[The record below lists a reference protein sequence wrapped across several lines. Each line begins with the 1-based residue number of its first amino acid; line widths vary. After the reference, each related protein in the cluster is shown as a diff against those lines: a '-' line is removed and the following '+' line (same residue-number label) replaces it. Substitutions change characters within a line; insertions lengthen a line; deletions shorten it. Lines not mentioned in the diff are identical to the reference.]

1 MLRNWI
7 NIFIY
12 QIKHN
17 KLFTALNILGLS
29 IGISGLIFALLYWN
43 DEQSYNSWNPEKENV
58 YQVLAQLS
66 DMPITANNP
75 VRLKA
80 HLENDPNVE
89 TVVYADEW
97 YQKDKVI
104 YNGQKEFVDKIINA
118 EKDFFSL
125 FPFEF
130 IYGNAKSAIKDENS
144 IAISEKLAERFFGN
158 KNPIGKQIKC
168 LDATFTISGVYR
180 ISGNSSIAPNIVI
193 NRMKDLVDPAK
204 NPGLFVLKVLVKLK
218 DPSKVESTRKMLD
231 QVFYDEVIVRTAKQ
245 AGFTPAEMVKKMGS
259 FKVLMEP
266 LSSARLNS
274 VTDGYPEGRGNYQFL
289 VIMACLS
296 VLILILSIV
305 NYINLATAN
314 SIKRAKEVGVR
325 KVLGASKKQ
334 IVWQFIFE
342 TILMT
347 AFSVLLA
354 LMIVEIALP
363 YYNSFLEKKLK
374 IVESQFYVQ
383 LILVFIITIVFAGI
397 FPALYV
403 ANFETLKV
411 LRGNFSRSKSGVWI
425 RNGMLIFQFAI
436 ASFFI
441 IGSVIVY
448 QQIKFLH
455 NKDLGFKG
463 DQVMAISLNLP
474 SSYYKGE
481 NIGKNIFERYNTI
494 KQELSKIKGVESVS
508 TGLLSFDGTDDS
520 QWPIWYRDVLFKQKA
535 IGLDYDMLNL
545 LNIKVIKGR
554 NLSPNIASDTINS
567 VLVNE
572 KSLSLMQIKDPI
584 GKEIKIG
591 NQKMRIIGVVK
602 DFNLL
607 SPEVD
612 VPPITFYHIKSLDM
626 ANEMNRIY
634 VKLKADQIQSSIAAI
649 EKFWKTKVD
658 TEYPFQ
664 YDFADKEYARTYES
678 YVKQKNLFSLLNI
691 VVILIALFGLFAL
704 ASYSIQRRM
713 KEIAIRKTLGAETNI
728 LLKELSKQYVLYCAI
743 GFLIAIFPAY
753 FLLQKWLNNFAFR
766 IETPVLPFL
775 FSFVIL
781 LFLTLCIVLTKAY
794 QATKVDV
801 LKYLKYE

>member
-1 MLRNWI
+1 MLKNWI

-12 QIKHN
+12 QIKHS

-43 DEQSYNSWNPEKENV
+43 DEHSYNAWNPEKDRV

-66 DMPITANNP
+66 DMPVTANNP
-75 VRLKA
+75 VRLKP
-80 HLENDPNVE
+80 HLQNDPNVE

-104 YNGQKEFVDKIINA
+104 YNGQKEFVDKIVNA

-130 IYGNAKSAIKDENS
+130 IYGNPKSAIKDENS
-144 IAISEKLAERFFGN
+144 IAISEKLAQRFFGN
-158 KNPIGKQIKC
+158 KNPVGKQIKC
-168 LDATFTISGVYR
+168 LDAMFTISGVYR
-180 ISGNSSIAPNIVI
+180 IPGNSSIAPNIVI
-193 NRMKDLVDPAK
+193 NHMKDLADPVK

-218 DPSKVESTRKMLD
+218 DPSKAESTRKMLD
-231 QVFYDEVIVRTAKQ
+231 KVFYDEIIVRTAQQ
-245 AGFTPAEMVKKMGS
+245 AGFTPEEMVKKMGS

-266 LSSARLNS
+266 LSSARLHS

-342 TILMT
+342 TFLMT

-363 YYNSFLEKKLK
+363 FYNSFLEKNLR
-374 IVESQFYVQ
+374 IVESQFYLQ

-425 RNGMLIFQFAI
+425 RNGMLIVQFAI

-448 QQIKFLH
+448 QQIKYLN

-474 SSYYKGE
+474 SSYYQGE
-481 NIGKNIFERYNTI
+481 NAGKNIFERYNTI
-494 KQELSKIKGVESVS
+494 KQELSKIKGVEKVS
-508 TGLLSFDGTDDS
+508 TGLLSFDGADDS
-520 QWPIWYRDVLFKQKA
+520 QWPIWYQDVLFKQKA

-554 NLSPNIASDTINS
+554 NLSPNMASDTINS

-572 KSLSLMQIKDPI
+572 KSLSLMQMKDPI

-612 VPPITFYHIKSLDM
+612 VPPVTFYHIKSLDM
-626 ANEMNRIY
+626 ASEMNRIY

-649 EKFWKTKVD
+649 EKFWKAKVD

-678 YVKQKNLFSLLNI
+678 YVKQKNLFSLLNV

-713 KEIAIRKTLGAETNI
+713 KEIAIRKTLGADTNV
-728 LLKELSKQYVLYCAI
+728 LLKELSKQYVLYCII
-743 GFLIAIFPAY
+743 GFIITIVPAY
-753 FLLQKWLNNFAFR
+753 ILLQKWLNNFAFR
-766 IETPVLPFL
+766 IEIPVLPF
-775 FSFVIL
+775 FISFVFL
-781 LFLTLCIVLTKAY
+781 LILTLIIVLAKAY
-794 QATKVDV
+794 QATKADV